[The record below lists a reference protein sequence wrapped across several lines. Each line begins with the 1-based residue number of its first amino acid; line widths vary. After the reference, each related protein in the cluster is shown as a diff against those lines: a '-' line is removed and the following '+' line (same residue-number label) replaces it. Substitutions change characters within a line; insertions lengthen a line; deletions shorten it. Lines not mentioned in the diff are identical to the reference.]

1 MISIKT
7 LEKLEQSNLVMLGDY
22 ELLTV
27 NGGGLTPLDT
37 GLGALA
43 GGIGGAIGQVG
54 YNASTGQPLTKD
66 VPQAIGVNAGFG
78 ALNPVSGVASFGV
91 GVSKA
96 AGGAFGVP
104 TAIDAGKSLLPQGG
118 FSPTGLGNIK
128 F

>member
-7 LEKLEQSNLVMLGDY
+7 LEKIEQDNLVMLEDY
-22 ELLTV
+22 ELLAV

-37 GLGALA
+37 GIGVVA

-54 YNASTGQPLTKD
+54 YNASKGQPLTKD
-66 VPQAIGVNAGFG
+66 VPQAIGVNAAFC
-78 ALNPVSGVASFGV
+78 ALNPVSGVASFGIGV
-91 GVSKA
+91 GKA

-118 FSPTGLGNIK
+118 FSPTGLGAIK